1 MFNYIKTSTENKS
14 PDEQEYRAK
23 AALFAEQVQTV
34 ITQDFASDNITL
46 SSIFRS
52 RPAHS
57 EEWSN
62 IGVGVTIVNQD
73 NEKEH
78 TNIPLP
84 DNIKDVRTY
93 ILSQITMLIGKE
105 EDSNMVILDPAKHAA

>member
-1 MFNYIKTSTENKS
+1 M
-14 PDEQEYRAK
+14 
-23 AALFAEQVQTV
+23 

-62 IGVGVTIVNQD
+62 IGVSVTMMNQ
-73 NEKEH
+73 NGKKEH
-78 TNIPLP
+78 ANIPLP
-84 DNIKDVRTY
+84 DNINDVRTY
-93 ILSQITMLIGKE
+93 TLSQITILIGKE
-105 EDSNMVILDPAKHAA
+105 DNSNVVSLEPTRDAA